1 VLAEKMKIARTGDW
15 LTARIGDEL
24 VMMSAQLGTYLGL
37 TEVGARVWE
46 LLATQSDLNDICA
59 ALERE
64 FDVAS
69 DVCRSEVAAFVGQ
82 MADRGVVTIAAS

>member
-1 VLAEKMKIARTGDW
+1 MRIARADDW

-24 VMMSAQLGTYLGL
+24 VMMSARLGTYLGL

-46 LLATQSDLNDICA
+46 LLATESDLDDICA

-64 FDVAS
+64 FEVTPDL
-69 DVCRSEVAAFVGQ
+69 CRSEVAEFVGQ
-82 MADRGVVTIAAS
+82 MADRGVVTILAS